1 LRSVVDDQDAAGHGA
16 LKTST
21 RARRA

>member
-1 LRSVVDDQDAAGHGA
+1 M

-21 RARRA
+21 RARCTCILNFPSPAIMTN